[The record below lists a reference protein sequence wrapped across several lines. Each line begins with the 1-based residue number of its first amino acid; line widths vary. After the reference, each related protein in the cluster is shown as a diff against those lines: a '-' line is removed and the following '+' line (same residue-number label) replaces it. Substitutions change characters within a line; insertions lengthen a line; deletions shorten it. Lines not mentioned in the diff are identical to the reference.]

1 MYQLRP
7 FQPLHSRERWRLLQD
22 AMICFSVCLFCFAS
36 SGPFLR
42 PGSNSPWINSRGQ
55 RQTTEGPALLGI
67 RYGVP
72 EPPPDVA
79 ASYFL
84 GANSSWSD
92 HTTIMECE
100 VLIRLCKNRHVHC
113 FLCSCRVLREFG
125 IFGFGIGYP
134 LLLLPAR
141 FCLWIKPNASLVN
154 VLDPLV
160 HFPNLATCGVFLWS
174 GRFPCCGGPS

>member
-113 FLCSCRVLREFG
+113 FLCPCRSPTRIWNFWSRHR
-125 IFGFGIGYP
+125 
-134 LLLLPAR
+134 LP
-141 FCLWIKPNASLVN
+141 PT
-154 VLDPLV
+154 
-160 HFPNLATCGVFLWS
+160 LATCGVFLCS

>member
-22 AMICFSVCLFCFAS
+22 VMICSSVCLFCFAS
-36 SGPFLR
+36 SGPFMR
-42 PGSNSPWINSRGQ
+42 PYSRGQ

-84 GANSSWSD
+84 RANSSWSD
-92 HTTIMECE
+92 HIYIYHHGMWS
-100 VLIRLCKNRHVHC
+100 
-113 FLCSCRVLREFG
+113 FD
-125 IFGFGIGYP
+125 
-134 LLLLPAR
+134 PA
-141 FCLWIKPNASLVN
+141 LQK
-154 VLDPLV
+154 
-160 HFPNLATCGVFLWS
+160 
-174 GRFPCCGGPS
+174 